1 MDRPFLPHDPT
12 RPHRTR
18 PPLPLGLLL
27 AVPLLAAAGG
37 AEAGEAVDYASQ
49 VKPILEA
56 RCFACHGA
64 LKQQAGLRLDTVS
77 LMLEGG
83 DSGPAIEP
91 GEAEFSPLVERV
103 AAEDAVLRM
112 PPEGEPLGEEQIA
125 LIRSWIDQGADGPAD
140 EAPEPDPDEHW
151 SFRPPTRPP
160 VPDAGAGWARGPI
173 DAFLAA
179 GLERAGLDRVGE
191 APPHVLLRRVYL
203 DLIGL
208 PPPREELNAFL
219 ADPSDE
225 AYEREVDRLL
235 ADPRHGER
243 WARHWMDVWRYSDWY
258 GRRAVPD
265 VLNSYAMIWRWRDW
279 IVRELND
286 DSGYDHMVRMMLAAD
301 ELAPGDPEELPATGF
316 VVRNFYRWNYNSWL
330 ADSVEHTGKAFLGL
344 TINCAHCHDH
354 KYDPIRHEDY
364 FALRAVFE
372 PIELRHDRVPG
383 EPDPGPYP
391 TYEYGKAYKPITSG
405 MVRVF
410 DKTLDAETFLYTRG
424 QARNVVPGR
433 PPIPPGPPRFLAGED
448 FRVEPIGLPAEASY
462 PGLKDFIRREETE
475 AREQAL
481 ADARAALD
489 MTMERLDAIGPDAAE
504 SEREAARL
512 AERAD
517 RLAVAAAEA
526 EREALRLRIAAD
538 DARHSRCD
546 ADPDEA
552 ARLASGAERAA
563 AAAQARTGVAR
574 AERAEH
580 DAKIQGDADAIAKAG
595 QQVAAA
601 RQELEAAEG
610 AIDADSAE
618 YAPLSPSFP
627 GRSTGRRAA
636 LAEWITRRD
645 NPLAA
650 RVAVNHLWGWHFGEP
665 IVATPHDLGRNGAE
679 PTHPGLLDWLA
690 VELMEPS
697 TPGVRPWSMKHLH
710 RQIVLSAS
718 YRMASQASDPDH
730 PGRSLDP
737 EDRMLWR
744 FRPARMEAEVVRDS
758 LLHVAGVLDPEVGG
772 PELDQSEGQTNRRR
786 SLYFAH
792 HGEASMPFL
801 ELFDAPDPGECYRRT
816 TSVVPQQSLAL
827 ANSGLALAMARTI
840 APDLSARLAD
850 PGDDAF
856 IVAAFERVLSRPPSP
871 EEHALSASF
880 LDRQARLF
888 SGEEL
893 PEAPGIDPPPSTDPG
908 ARARENLIH
917 ALLNHNDFVTIR

>member
-1 MDRPFLPHDPT
+1 VVGAGVLF
-12 RPHRTR
+12 
-18 PPLPLGLLL
+18 GLV
-27 AVPLLAAAGG
+27 ASAAS
-37 AEAGEAVDYASQ
+37 GEAIDYESQ
-49 VKPILEA
+49 VKPILKA

-103 AAEDAVLRM
+103 ASEEPILRM
-112 PPEGEPLGEEQIA
+112 PPEGEPLEPEQIE
-125 LIRSWIDQGADGPAD
+125 LLRSWIDQGAAAPED
-140 EAPEPDPDEHW
+140 EAPEPSPDEHW
-151 SFRPPTRPP
+151 SFRAPIRPP
-160 VPDAGAGWARGPI
+160 VPDAGSGWARGPI

-179 GLERAGLDRVGE
+179 NHERLGLDRVDR
-191 APPHVLLRRVYL
+191 ASPHVLLRRLYL

-208 PPPREELNAFL
+208 PPTREELNAFL

-225 AYEREVDRLL
+225 AYERAVDRLL

-279 IVRELND
+279 IVRKLND
-286 DSGYDHMVRMMLAAD
+286 DSGYDHLVRMMLAAD

-316 VVRNFYRWNYNSWL
+316 VVRNFYRWNYNSWM

-391 TYEYGKAYKPITSG
+391 TYDYGKAYGPITSG

-424 QARNVVPGR
+424 EARNIVPGR
-433 PPIPPGPPRFLAGED
+433 PPIPPGPPRFLAGD
-448 FRVEPIGLPAEASY
+448 GFRVEPVALPPEASY
-462 PGLKDFIRREETE
+462 PGLKEFIRLEETQT
-475 AREQAL
+475 REDAL
-481 ADARAALD
+481 AEARAAL
-489 MTMERLDAIGPDAAE
+489 AASTATRE
-504 SEREAARL
+504 ALTAEAPEPGREAARL
-512 AERAD
+512 AEEAD

-526 EREALRLRIAAD
+526 ELEALRLRIAAD
-538 DARHSRCD
+538 DARFGRNEIE
-546 ADPDEA
+546 PDEA
-552 ARLASGAERAA
+552 ARVAS
-563 AAAQARTGVAR
+563 R
-574 AERAEH
+574 AERTASAARARAALAKARQAEH
-580 DAKIQGDADAIAKAG
+580 AARHQADAAKDAVTKVE
-595 QQVAAA
+595 QQVASA
-601 RQELEAAEG
+601 RSTLESAEAAIE
-610 AIDADSAE
+610 ADSTD
-618 YAPLSPSFP
+618 YNPLSPSYP
-627 GRSTGRRAA
+627 AQSTGRRAA
-636 LAEWITRRD
+636 LAGWITRRD

-650 RVAVNHLWGWHFGEP
+650 RVAVNYLWGWHFGEP
-665 IVATPHDLGRNGAE
+665 LVGTPHDLGRNGDP
-679 PTHPGLLDWLA
+679 PTHPELLDWLA

-710 RQIVLSAS
+710 RQIVLSEA
-718 YRMASQASDPDH
+718 YRMASHEADPDH
-730 PGRSLDP
+730 PGPSLDP
-737 EDRMLWR
+737 ENRMLWR

-758 LLHVAGVLDPEVGG
+758 LLHVAGVLDPQIGG
-772 PELDQSEGQTNRRR
+772 PEIDQSLGLTSRRR

-827 ANSGLALAMARTI
+827 ANSELALSMARTI
-840 APDLSARLAD
+840 APDLSGELA
-850 PGDDAF
+850 GDGDGAF
-856 IVAAFERVLSRPPSP
+856 IAAAFERVLSRPPSP
-871 EEHALSASF
+871 EERTLSEAF
-880 LDRQARLF
+880 LGRQARLF
-888 SGEEL
+888 SGREL
-893 PEAPGIDPPPSTDPG
+893 PAVAGIDPPPATDPK
-908 ARARENLIH
+908 ARARENLVH